1 MGYKPGEA
9 LGRKY
14 DSPPAAL
21 DETAPPHRTGGG
33 LGFAKASFA
42 PVAADTS
49 SSTPEATPPPPPPAA
64 TGSGPTGEAKTEP
77 IRFEMRTGAVH
88 LLLRGTSS
96 VADYGLPDLA

>member
-88 LLLRGTSS
+88 LLLPGTSS
-96 VADYGLPDLA
+96 VANYSLPDLA

>member
-14 DSPPAAL
+14 DSPPATL
-21 DETAPPHRTGGG
+21 DETAPARRTGGG

-42 PVAADTS
+42 PVGSGTS

-64 TGSGPTGEAKTEP
+64 RGSGPTGEAKTEP

-88 LLLRGTSS
+88 LLHRGTSP
-96 VADYGLPDLA
+96 VADYDSPDFA